1 MNNKET
7 VIENFDCPVLS
18 GIANVK
24 ITYLSFPGMKEAIEF
39 DCNKTYDCGVV
50 IATSDTAW
58 RFDWS
63 LCPKHSAVNNKGIR

>member
-24 ITYLSFPGMKEAIEF
+24 ITYLSLR
-39 DCNKTYDCGVV
+39 
-50 IATSDTAW
+50 SD
-58 RFDWS
+58 
-63 LCPKHSAVNNKGIR
+63 VNSGYQIIHAASILL